1 MTSTCAAR
9 CSGYEEKIVMTEK
22 VAIIGAGLIG
32 RSWSALFARA
42 GYEVQVWD
50 ADPSVLERYA
60 EDMATLCDTLVTE
73 KLLDDSD
80 STLARIRTFP
90 TLEEAVTGVVFV
102 QENGPEKVEVK
113 QELFARLDAATPAGA
128 VIASSTSAIIPSRF
142 TKGLTHR
149 DRCLVGHPVN
159 PPHLVPVVEL
169 CPAPWTATE
178 TLDQAEA
185 IYTKIGQVPVRMT
198 TERDGFVLNRLQ
210 GALLAEALRLLGE
223 GVVSVEGLDATIKD
237 GLGLRWALM
246 GPIETIDLNA
256 PGGII
261 DYATRYGGFYA
272 RLAQEPAGPEVFSI
286 ENAERIAATWPQDRS
301 PDSIRARQDRRDRR
315 LAALRR
321 HLASEQR

>member
-1 MTSTCAAR
+1 
-9 CSGYEEKIVMTEK
+9 MTET

-42 GYEVQVWD
+42 GYAVQVWD
-50 ADPSVLERYA
+50 VDAGVLERFA
-60 EDMATLCDTLVTE
+60 DDIATLCHSLASE
-73 KLLDDSD
+73 KLLEDVDG
-80 STLARIRTFP
+80 TLARIRTCP
-90 TLEEAVTGVVFV
+90 TLELAVSGVIFV
-102 QENGPEKVEVK
+102 QENGPEKIEVK

-128 VIASSTSAIIPSRF
+128 IIASSTSAIVASRF
-142 TKGLTHR
+142 TEALAQRG
-149 DRCLVGHPVN
+149 RCLVGHPVN

-169 CPAPWTATE
+169 CPAPWTTRATM
-178 TLDQAEA
+178 DRAEA
-185 IYTKIGQVPVRMT
+185 IYAAIGQVPVRMAH
-198 TERDGFVLNRLQ
+198 ERDGFVLNRLQ

-261 DYATRYGGFYA
+261 DYASRYGGFYA
-272 RLAQEPAGPEVFSI
+272 RLAEAPAGPEVFSVA
-286 ENAERIAATWPQDRS
+286 NAEKIAATWPQDRS
-301 PDSIRARQDRRDRR
+301 PDRIRARQDHRDKR

-321 HLASEQR
+321 HLAADQT